1 MTKNDHD
8 FDVIPLD
15 DYLRD
20 WLPIY
25 EQVFT
30 KDAGADFPAETP
42 FADPA
47 WQRVA
52 LAYEL
57 DFGGPTL
64 DLGETIED
72 GYPKRV
78 DLDDNQILFDT
89 LAEFGIERFI
99 ATLTNPTQWT
109 PTPNAYLCHTK
120 HSSIYNAFRGLPAR
134 PVMLFSED
142 ATWGAISTLDGDS
155 ILGGTDEFMV
165 AYLKRAGGLEAV
177 KLKFWI
183 GDVGSDAYS
192 ELFHGDHT
200 MLDQYYAM
208 LGWEPPPR
216 PWGDV
221 YEDWDIRIAEIQKH
235 ARRLKEIMGWTDESL
250 GIA

>member
-1 MTKNDHD
+1 MTKKNGD

-15 DYLRD
+15 EYLRI
-20 WLPIY
+20 WVP
-25 EQVFT
+25 VFN
-30 KDAGADFPAETP
+30 KVFAKEAGEDFPEETP
-42 FADPA
+42 FSDPS

-57 DFGGPTL
+57 DHSGPNL
-64 DLGETIED
+64 SLGETIER

-78 DLDDNQILFDT
+78 QLDDNKILFDT
-89 LAEFGIERFI
+89 LADFGVERFV
-99 ATLTNPTQWT
+99 ATDPGPAAFSRPIDSCMCYTR
-109 PTPNAYLCHTK
+109 
-120 HSSIYNAFRGLPAR
+120 HSSIYDAFRALPAR

-142 ATWGAISTLDGDS
+142 ATWGAISTIDGES
-155 ILGGTDEFMV
+155 ILGGTDEFMA
-165 AYLKRAGGLEAV
+165 AYLKRAGRLEAV

-183 GDVGSDAYS
+183 GDVGSS
-192 ELFHGDHT
+192 GFNFLFDGDYT

-208 LGWEPPPR
+208 LGWEPPTR

-250 GIA
+250 GIS